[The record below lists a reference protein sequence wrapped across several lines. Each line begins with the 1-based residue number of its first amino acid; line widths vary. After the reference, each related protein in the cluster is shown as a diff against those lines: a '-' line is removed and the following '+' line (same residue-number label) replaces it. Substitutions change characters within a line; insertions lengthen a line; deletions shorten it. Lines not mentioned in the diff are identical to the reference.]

1 MSERSTQK
9 GDAEVGT
16 CHVCGIVFATQEE
29 LSKHLID
36 AHGGLASDAHD
47 GLASDEP
54 VARDP
59 GGTQPAAGD

>member
-1 MSERSTQK
+1 MSERTTQQ

-16 CHVCGIVFATQEE
+16 CHVCGDTFATQEE

-36 AHGGLASDAHD
+36 AHD

-54 VARDP
+54 GAPDP
-59 GGTQPAAGD
+59 AGAGTQPPGD